1 MPGARLR
8 RVAQAVMAA
17 ILIGQASCG
26 GDPGTPV
33 DKTPASNIRESD
45 IQAALESAETYMVT
59 GRSPEARAILTVLTE
74 RAAED
79 WRAHE
84 MLGRLHFRLAA
95 DAMKAGLSEQAQLY
109 HRRAY
114 NSYLQAC
121 LLSPEDVN
129 LQQSA
134 GEIAVVAGLPS
145 DSLMHFK
152 EAVGL
157 EPLNPRAA
165 LLYGQQLLSLGQ
177 EEAARSMLEQ
187 VLVLDPGEV
196 YAHATLALIDSQHGN
211 RESAVEHI
219 AIALKND
226 PTNTGIRLVEAK
238 VYRSLDEPQMILERL
253 GPLSKTQRAHPGMA
267 YELAWAWKQLGR
279 PRPAAEAWILVFD
292 ASPTHPDAWQWARDA
307 AIGLREAG
315 DEVAAGAWQRKA
327 ELLSP
332 RDVRFDH
339 E

>member
-1 MPGARLR
+1 MPGASLR
-8 RVAQAVMAA
+8 RGAQAIMVAV
-17 ILIGQASCG
+17 LVGQASCG
-26 GDPGTPV
+26 GDPGTTV
-33 DKTPASNIRESD
+33 DKTQPSNIRESD

-84 MLGRLHFRLAA
+84 MLGRLHFRLAS
-95 DAMKAGLSEQAQLY
+95 DAKKAGLGEQAQLY

-114 NSYLQAC
+114 DSYLQAC
-121 LLSPEDVN
+121 LLSPQDVN

-134 GEIAVVAGLPS
+134 GEIAVVAGLS
-145 DSLMHFK
+145 TESLMHFK
-152 EAVGL
+152 EAVRL

-177 EEAARSMLEQ
+177 EDEARAMLEQ
-187 VLVLDPGEV
+187 VLVLNPGEV
-196 YAHATLALIDSQHGN
+196 YAHATLALIDSKRGN
-211 RESAVEHI
+211 RDSAVEHI
-219 AIALKND
+219 AMALRND
-226 PTNTGIRLVEAK
+226 PTNTGIRLIEAK

-253 GPLSKTQRAHPGMA
+253 GPLSKMQRAHPGMA
-267 YELAWAWKQLGR
+267 YELAWAWKKLDR

-315 DEVAAGAWQRKA
+315 DEVAAGVWQRKA
-327 ELLSP
+327 ELLAP
-332 RDVRFDH
+332 RDVRFDQ